1 MFAADNPFL
10 AQARLAVR
18 VLRVIAGE
26 PTLGLKGGT
35 AINLFYRNH
44 PRLSVDLD
52 LAYLPVEPRDES
64 LRAIAA
70 ALERIARAAEA
81 NLPRV
86 RVHTGGVA
94 DGKLVAQQDRTTVT
108 IEVNPV
114 LRGSVFGAA
123 RISAQP
129 QVEELF
135 GDLAAHVL
143 AFEDVYAGKLVAALD
158 RQHPRDLFDVMT
170 LLDAEGI
177 TERLL
182 DALVVYLASHGRP
195 MAEVLRSRN
204 KDLRTVY
211 EREFAAMT
219 HDPVTLDALIAA
231 RDRLAADLRRSLLP
245 RHNAFLLGIKR
256 LEPDWTLVPLPHI
269 RELPAIQWKL
279 HNLEKW
285 KSEQP
290 LRYAAAVADL
300 EDVLKDFGS

>member
-18 VLRVIAGE
+18 VLRIVAEE
-26 PTLGLKGGT
+26 PTFALKGGT

-52 LAYLPVEPRDES
+52 LAYLPVEPRDPS

-86 RVHTGGVA
+86 RVHTGGAA
-94 DGKLVAQQDRTTVT
+94 D
-108 IEVNPV
+108 
-114 LRGSVFGAA
+114 
-123 RISAQP
+123 
-129 QVEELF
+129 
-135 GDLAAHVL
+135 
-143 AFEDVYAGKLVAALD
+143 GKLVAALD
-158 RQHPRDLFDVMT
+158 RQHPRDLFDVM
-170 LLDAEGI
+170 LLLETEGI

-182 DALVVYLASHGRP
+182 DAFVVYLASHGRP

-219 HDPVTLDALIAA
+219 RDPVTLDALMAA
-231 RDRLAADLRRSLLP
+231 KDRLVAELRKSLLP
-245 RHNAFLLGIKR
+245 RHKAFLLGIKR
-256 LEPDWTLVPLPHI
+256 IEPDWALVSLPHI

-285 KSEQP
+285 KAEQP
-290 LRYAAAVADL
+290 HRHAAAVAEL
-300 EDVLKDFGS
+300 EDVLENFHS

>member
-18 VLRVIAGE
+18 VLRIVAEE
-26 PTLGLKGGT
+26 PTFALKGGT

-52 LAYLPVEPRDES
+52 LAYLPVEPRDPS

-86 RVHTGGVA
+86 RVHTGGAA

-123 RISAQP
+123 RIDAQL

-135 GDLAAHVL
+135 GDLTAHVL
-143 AFEDVYAGKLVAALD
+143 AFEDVYGGKLVAALD
-158 RQHPRDLFDVMT
+158 RQHPRDLFDVM
-170 LLDAEGI
+170 LLLETEGI

-182 DALVVYLASHGRP
+182 DAFVVYLASHGRP

-219 HDPVTLDALIAA
+219 RDPVTLDALMAA
-231 RDRLAADLRRSLLP
+231 KDRLVAELRKSLLP
-245 RHNAFLLGIKR
+245 RHKAFLRGIKR
-256 LEPDWTLVPLPHI
+256 IEPDWALVSLPHI

-285 KSEQP
+285 KAEQP
-290 LRYAAAVADL
+290 HRHAAAVAEL
-300 EDVLKDFGS
+300 EDVLENFHS